1 MNVISI
7 DDTAYRLTDSGM
19 NAVPVWGLTI
29 TSCGRS
35 CTGAPQ
41 RTDPLSARR
50 RKGHRVFTSLVF
62 AMFDW
67 KLPKLQKQIDDESRA
82 RLKYLKKRLDEA

>member
-1 MNVISI
+1 MLRNVLIR
-7 DDTAYRLTDSGM
+7 YRL
-19 NAVPVWGLTI
+19 
-29 TSCGRS
+29 
-35 CTGAPQ
+35 
-41 RTDPLSARR
+41 ARR
-50 RKGHRVFTSLVF
+50 NGHRVFTSLVF

>member
-1 MNVISI
+1 MLCQCGDLLLHPAEGAARVLRNVLIR
-7 DDTAYRLTDSGM
+7 YL
-19 NAVPVWGLTI
+19 L
-29 TSCGRS
+29 
-35 CTGAPQ
+35 
-41 RTDPLSARR
+41 ARR
-50 RKGHRVFTSLVF
+50 NGHRVFTSLVF